1 MVLERKSM
9 PIVAWYVE
17 SNVSYMNRV
26 IIDVLPTDWSQ
37 RKTSLNLELQR
48 SKDDEEGKKERTG
61 EERSG

>member
-26 IIDVLPTDWSQ
+26 IIDVLPTDWSP

-48 SKDDEEGKKERTG
+48 SKEEKEGKKERTG
-61 EERSG
+61 EERCG